1 MVNFVFLSVYF
12 YSVPNLRFR
21 EFHTEW
27 KKIQI
32 GNLIKERKEYTSD
45 FKKYPLYSFTIESG
59 ITPKSDRYERSF
71 LVKKEGDL
79 FKIVHQNDFVMNPMN
94 LRFGAINYSKINQI
108 VSVSGYYDIFTIDAC
123 KYNEFWNAYLKTPRM
138 LYTYNTIA
146 TGSLVE
152 KKRVYFKQLKE
163 LKMCIPSEME
173 KNKINEFIN
182 LLNERIQTQ
191 SKIIN
196 ALDSQRKCI
205 FLKVHRAQS
214 LKKIK
219 IFELG
224 RMIAANNLSKDEL
237 SIKGNECILY
247 GELFTKYNLYIDNVI
262 SKTEKI
268 DNAII
273 SSGNDILFPTS
284 TTVDAFSLI
293 KPSALIKKGVILGGD
308 MFSIKLKDDYN
319 PIYISCL
326 INFIYRKKFA
336 SKTQGSTII
345 HLHYRDIKNEVIEI
359 CDYEIQCKIANLI
372 ESITEKLKVEE
383 ELLNLLYIQKSYLLQ
398 NMFI

>member
-1 MVNFVFLSVYF
+1 MDKKNKNPN
-12 YSVPNLRFR
+12 VPNLRFR

-191 SKIIN
+191 SKIIDDYN
-196 ALDSQRKCI
+196 SLKMGIYNCMFKENYADYKLKQLAYIVKGDQINNDQLLSNGSYYMMNGGASPSGYLDSYNVSENTI
-205 FLKVHRAQS
+205 
-214 LKKIK
+214 
-219 IFELG
+219 
-224 RMIAANNLSKDEL
+224 
-237 SIKGNECILY
+237 SISEGGNSCGYVQFNSSPFWSGGHCYTIQ
-247 GELFTKYNLYIDNVI
+247 NV
-262 SKTEKI
+262 
-268 DNAII
+268 N
-273 SSGNDILFPTS
+273 
-284 TTVDAFSLI
+284 
-293 KPSALIKKGVILGGD
+293 SALIENKYLYHYLKYKEKEIMNLRIGTGLPNIQKKDLENFTILVPSLLIQRKNLALFEMLD
-308 MFSIKLKDDYN
+308 EKISIL
-319 PIYISCL
+319 
-326 INFIYRKKFA
+326 
-336 SKTQGSTII
+336 
-345 HLHYRDIKNEVIEI
+345 NEEL
-359 CDYEIQCKIANLI
+359 ANL
-372 ESITEKLKVEE
+372 
-383 ELLNLLYIQKSYLLQ
+383 QKQKKYLLC

>member
-1 MVNFVFLSVYF
+1 MDKKNKNPN
-12 YSVPNLRFR
+12 VPNLRFR

-108 VSVSGYYDIFTIDAC
+108 ISVSGYYDIFTIDAC
-123 KYNEFWNAYLKTPRM
+123 KYNEFWNAYLRTPRM

-196 ALDSQRKCI
+196 DLVLQKKC
-205 FLKVHRAQS
+205 
-214 LKKIK
+214 
-219 IFELG
+219 
-224 RMIAANNLSKDEL
+224 
-237 SIKGNECILY
+237 
-247 GELFTKYNLYIDNVI
+247 
-262 SKTEKI
+262 
-268 DNAII
+268 II
-273 SSGNDILFPTS
+273 SSLLKSVQDNEKIMLKDILFDYNIKTTINNEYPVLSS
-284 TTVDAFSLI
+284 TASGMYLQSEYFNKEASSDNTIGYKIIPRGYCTYRSMSDTGLFTFNMQELVEKGIVSPAYPVFSANDDYINEFIILYLNNSSYIKKQILELKSGGTRFALPFSTLCTLKIPKLDKEKQLSLI
-293 KPSALIKKGVILGGD
+293 KTITAFERKIENEEMILKALHQQK
-308 MFSIKLKDDYN
+308 
-319 PIYISCL
+319 
-326 INFIYRKKFA
+326 NF
-336 SKTQGSTII
+336 
-345 HLHYRDIKNEVIEI
+345 
-359 CDYEIQCKIANLI
+359 
-372 ESITEKLKVEE
+372 
-383 ELLNLLYIQKSYLLQ
+383 LLN

>member
-1 MVNFVFLSVYF
+1 M
-12 YSVPNLRFR
+12 VPNLRFK

-27 KKIQI
+27 KKLQI

-45 FKKYPLYSFTIESG
+45 FEKYPLYSFTLESG
-59 ITPKSDRYERSF
+59 ITPKSERYERSF

-108 VSVSGYYDIFTIDAC
+108 VSVSGYYDIFTIDEC
-123 KYNEFWNAYLKTPRM
+123 KYNEFWNAYFKTPRM
-138 LYTYNTIA
+138 IYTYNTIA

-163 LKMCIPSEME
+163 LKMYIPNDME

-191 SKIIN
+191 IKIIN
-196 ALDSQRKCI
+196 ALDSQRRCL
-205 FLKVHRAQS
+205 FLKAHRAFS
-214 LKKIK
+214 LKKVK
-219 IFELG
+219 ITELG
-224 RMIAANNLSKDEL
+224 RMVAVNNLSKDEL
-237 SIKGNECILY
+237 SIEGYDCILY
-247 GELFTKYNLYIDNVI
+247 GELFTKYNLYVDNVV
-262 SKTEKI
+262 SKTEKM
-268 DNAII
+268 DNAIV
-273 SSGNDILFPTS
+273 SGGNELLFPTS
-284 TTVDAFSLI
+284 TTVDAISLI
-293 KPSALIKKGVILGGD
+293 KPVALIKKGVILGGD
-308 MFSIKLKDDYN
+308 MFSIKLKDSYN

-326 INFIYRKKFA
+326 INFIYRRKFA

-345 HLHYRDIKNEVIEI
+345 HLHYRDIKNEIIEI
-359 CDYEIQCKIANLI
+359 CDYEVQCKIAHLI
-372 ESITEKLKVEE
+372 ESITEKIKVEE
-383 ELLNLLYIQKSYLLQ
+383 ELLNLLYLQKSYLLQ

>member
-1 MVNFVFLSVYF
+1 M
-12 YSVPNLRFR
+12 VPNLRFSYKGDWSKR
-21 EFHTEW
+21 KLNEICLFF
-27 KKIQI
+27 K
-32 GNLIKERKEYTSD
+32 GNGLSKSDLSNEGFPCILYGELYTTYKNEVISDIISKTNTTLSNPFLSRNNDLII
-45 FKKYPLYSFTIESG
+45 PGSG
-59 ITPKSDRYERSF
+59 EDPIDIAVARAIYQNDIILGGDLNILRPKSNVSAAFLSYQLNGVRRYDIA
-71 LVKKEGDL
+71 KKAQG
-79 FKIVHQNDFVMNPMN
+79 KSIVHLHNSD
-94 LRFGAINYSKINQI
+94 
-108 VSVSGYYDIFTIDAC
+108 
-123 KYNEFWNAYLKTPRM
+123 
-138 LYTYNTIA
+138 
-146 TGSLVE
+146 
-152 KKRVYFKQLKE
+152 LKE
-163 LKMCIPSEME
+163 VLVSIPSYDEQLHIVKLLTKIDEMIE
-173 KNKINEFIN
+173 
-182 LLNERIQTQ
+182 TQ

-345 HLHYRDIKNEVIEI
+345 HLHYSDIKNEVIEI

>member
-1 MVNFVFLSVYF
+1 M
-12 YSVPNLRFR
+12 VPNLRFR

-196 ALDSQRKCI
+196 DLVLQKKC
-205 FLKVHRAQS
+205 
-214 LKKIK
+214 
-219 IFELG
+219 
-224 RMIAANNLSKDEL
+224 
-237 SIKGNECILY
+237 
-247 GELFTKYNLYIDNVI
+247 
-262 SKTEKI
+262 
-268 DNAII
+268 II
-273 SSGNDILFPTS
+273 SSLLKSVQDNEKIMLKDILFDYNIKTTINNEYPVLSS
-284 TTVDAFSLI
+284 TASGMYLQSEYFNKEASSDNTIGYKIIPRGYCTYRSMSDTGLFTFNMQELVEKGIVSPAYPVFSANDDYINEFIILYLNNSSYIKKQILELKSGGTRFALPFSTLCTLKIPKLDKEKQLSLI
-293 KPSALIKKGVILGGD
+293 KTITAFERKIENEEMILKALH
-308 MFSIKLKDDYN
+308 
-319 PIYISCL
+319 
-326 INFIYRKKFA
+326 
-336 SKTQGSTII
+336 Q
-345 HLHYRDIKNEVIEI
+345 
-359 CDYEIQCKIANLI
+359 QKI
-372 ESITEKLKVEE
+372 
-383 ELLNLLYIQKSYLLQ
+383 
-398 NMFI
+398 FC